1 MCHRGQSQYGRCSG
15 AVWAVKQ
22 VPVYLFTGFLEA
34 GKTTF
39 IQETLEDSR
48 FNEGERTLLLLC
60 EDGEVEY
67 DPSRFSG
74 TNVFT
79 HTLESEADI
88 QPEALTAVLNDCRA
102 ERVIVE
108 YNGMWMLDTLFFN
121 MPQNWIV
128 VQEYLFFDAS
138 TFLPYNANMRQL
150 VYDKLKSCELV
161 VLNRSGDD
169 LDREEIHKIVR
180 AANRRCD
187 ICYEHP
193 DGVTEYDDIEDPL
206 PFDLEAPVVDIRDE
220 DYALFYMDVTDDM
233 AKYAGKTL
241 RYKAMVVKSPRLAGD
256 TFVFGRKV
264 MTCCANDIQ
273 FAGLICRWPDA
284 TSLDKGQWLTITAS
298 VEIKWHLGYGKKGPV
313 LMVTDVIPSAPPAQ
327 PIATFY

>member
-1 MCHRGQSQYGRCSG
+1 M
-15 AVWAVKQ
+15 KQ
-22 VPVYLFTGFLEA
+22 IPVYLFTGFLEA

-48 FNEGERTLLLLC
+48 FNEGERTLLLMC

-74 TNVFT
+74 PNVFIHQVEQEEDLKT
-79 HTLESEADI
+79 EVLSSALE
-88 QPEALTAVLNDCRA
+88 TCRA

-108 YNGMWMLDTLFFN
+108 YNGMWMLDNLFFN
-121 MPQNWIV
+121 MPQNWVV
-128 VQEYLFFDAS
+128 VQEYLFFEAG

-161 VLNRSGDD
+161 VLNRSKEDIARD
-169 LDREEIHKIVR
+169 EVHKIVR

-187 ICYEHP
+187 ICYEYP
-193 DGVTEYDDIEDPL
+193 DGTTEYDDIEDPL
-206 PFDLEAPVVDIRDE
+206 PFDLDAPVVDINDE
-220 DYALFYMDVTDDM
+220 DYALFYMDMSEDM
-233 AKYAGKTL
+233 AKYEGKTL

-256 TFVFGRKV
+256 TFVFGRRI

-273 FAGLICRWPDA
+273 FAGLVCRWPNA
-284 TSLDKGQWLTITAS
+284 VSLEKGQWLTVTAS
-298 VEIKWHLGYGKKGPV
+298 VEIKWHLGYGRKGPV
-313 LMVTDVIPSAPPAQ
+313 LTVSEVVPSAPPEQ